1 MAIEFAGID
10 VSKDW
15 LDLHLLTSGQMDRVQ
30 NTPED
35 CQALAARL
43 SQSPPERIVVEA
55 TGGYERLLVA
65 ELCAAK
71 LPVVVVNPRQVRD
84 FAKAIGRL
92 AKTDKI
98 DAQVLAKFASAVQ
111 PEVRPLPDEFEQKL
125 QEMLARRAQLI
136 GMQTMEKNRLQQARS
151 ATVRADVEAHLQFLK
166 ERLDEIDQD
175 LDQRI
180 QESPAWQEKFD
191 LLTSVPGVGP
201 QVART
206 LIAELSALGSAT
218 RQEIAALV
226 GVAPINRDSG
236 QFRGK
241 RTTFG
246 GRGNVRRMLYLAVLT
261 GSRCNPTIKAYYQQL
276 LKAGKQTKVALVACM
291 RKLLTILNAMIRNK
305 KPWRLQIT

>member
-1 MAIEFAGID
+1 MVIEFAGID

-15 LDLHLLTSGQMDRVQ
+15 LDLHLLTSGQVARVK

-35 CQALAARL
+35 CKALAARL

-84 FAKAIGRL
+84 FARAIGCL
-92 AKTDKI
+92 AKTDTI
-98 DAQVLAKFASAVQ
+98 DAQVLAKFAAAVQ
-111 PEVRPLPDEFEQKL
+111 PEVRPLPDELEQKL
-125 QEMLARRAQLI
+125 REMLARRAQLI

-151 ATVRADVEAHLQFLK
+151 AKVRADVEAHLQFLK

-180 QESPAWQEKFD
+180 QESPAWQEKFN
-191 LLTSVPGVGP
+191 LLISVPGVGP

-261 GSRCNPTIKAYYQQL
+261 GARWNPTIKAYYQQL
-276 LKAGKQTKVALVACM
+276 LKAGKQTKVELVACM
-291 RKLLTILNAMIRNK
+291 RKLLTILNAMLRDK